1 MKSSQAPGG
10 PEEPEQPS
18 PFAGLPAYPEHE
30 EGAPAYSDMPPPS
43 YGSAVMR
50 YEITQKNLLQ
60 KGQLSIF
67 DDSGTLRLTVAGN
80 RSICDPSGNELAVAD
95 RHFFG
100 RQVDILRDGGVAAS
114 VHVVGLGPGGKFRI
128 DSPAGQFAAK
138 GDFFSRSYTL
148 TGPGGGTVATVTQ
161 QSVFREK
168 LDVEIAPGQDNVL
181 LLAVIVAIEDISDS
195 GGMGPPPA

>member
-67 DDSGTLRLTVAGN
+67 DDSGTLQFTAPGN
-80 RSICDPSGNELAVAD
+80 RSICDPSGYELATTD
-95 RHFFG
+95 PHPFG
-100 RQVDILRDGGVAAS
+100 RQVDILRNGWVVAS
-114 VHVVGLGPGGKFRI
+114 VHEVDLGSGRKFRI
-128 DSPAGQFAAK
+128 DGPAGQFTAE
-138 GDFFSRSYTL
+138 GGFFSHNYTL
-148 TGPGGGTVATVTQ
+148 TGPG
-161 QSVFREK
+161 
-168 LDVEIAPGQDNVL
+168 
-181 LLAVIVAIEDISDS
+181 AVSYTHLTL
-195 GGMGPPPA
+195 PTN